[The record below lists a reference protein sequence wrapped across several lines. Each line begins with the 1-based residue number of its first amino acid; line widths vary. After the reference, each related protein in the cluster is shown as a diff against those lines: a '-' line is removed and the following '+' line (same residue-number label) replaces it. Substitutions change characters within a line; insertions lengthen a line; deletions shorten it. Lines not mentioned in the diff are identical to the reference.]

1 MKIKPRVYRTG
12 EYRNGHP
19 VIEGTWDYDDEFK
32 RALEYG
38 KKLVRELNLN
48 QWDDQIRSSW
58 VRMSLPWE
66 KKEDDFILS
75 FMNKFEGTGKRG
87 DIIHCLAWII
97 DRTTTSISTRLTILK
112 KDKCP
117 CCGKQLIPGPGLQ
130 GISFR
135 MLYQVSHSPGAARP
149 QGF

>member
-38 KKLVRELNLN
+38 RNLVHKLNLN
-48 QWDDQIRSSW
+48 QWDEQVRSSW

-66 KKEDDFILS
+66 KREDDFILS

-97 DRTTTSISTRLTILK
+97 DRTTTSISTRLNTLK

-117 CCGKQLIPGPGLQ
+117 CCGK
-130 GISFR
+130 
-135 MLYQVSHSPGAARP
+135 
-149 QGF
+149 

>member
-19 VIEGTWDYDDEFK
+19 VLKGTWDYDDEFK

-38 KKLVRELNLN
+38 RNLVHKLNLN
-48 QWDDQIRSSW
+48 QWDDQVRSSW

-97 DRTTTSISTRLTILK
+97 DRTTTSISTRLNTLK
-112 KDKCP
+112 KDKCT
-117 CCGKQLIPGPGLQ
+117 CCG
-130 GISFR
+130 R
-135 MLYQVSHSPGAARP
+135 
-149 QGF
+149 